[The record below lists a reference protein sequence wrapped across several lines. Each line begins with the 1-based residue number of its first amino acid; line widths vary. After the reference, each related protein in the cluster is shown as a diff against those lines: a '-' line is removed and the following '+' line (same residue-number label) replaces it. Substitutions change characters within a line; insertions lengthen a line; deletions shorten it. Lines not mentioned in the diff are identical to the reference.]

1 MHRYITVTKNQWDL
15 FGVDVKLPGGTA
27 KAMTPAM
34 TKKMGTMFAESG
46 GRYTKGFGF
55 DDEGNPDPDGVNVL
69 RGYVKSGPA
78 RDPDAVGL
86 SKLTSV
92 WTHSLKA
99 PGFNHRT
106 YQVRKPGFK
115 VYIFKFNLYRYA

>member
-1 MHRYITVTKNQWDL
+1 LYRYSKRAKTKR
-15 FGVDVKLPGGTA
+15 GEV
-27 KAMTPAM
+27 
-34 TKKMGTMFAESG
+34 
-46 GRYTKGFGF
+46 
-55 DDEGNPDPDGVNVL
+55 NPVNREYILPDGVNVL

>member
-55 DDEGNPDPDGVNVL
+55 DDEGNPDPDGAFFVVPDKKPEDS
-69 RGYVKSGPA
+69 RGITEFI
-78 RDPDAVGL
+78 DLMVGL
-86 SKLTSV
+86 CTLHSV
-92 WTHSLKA
+92 LPTHSLQA
-99 PGFNHRT
+99 PGF
-106 YQVRKPGFK
+106 QPL
-115 VYIFKFNLYRYA
+115 NLKCDILVS